1 MCVLQAFQQYIEQKK
16 LCKAT
21 DKILVAVSGGLDSMV
36 LMHLFQEAGYKI
48 RVAHANFQLRGIESD
63 GDEEFVRH
71 WCSRLGFPFY
81 CQRFETNNY
90 ATEKGISTQMAA
102 RELRYQWFWQ
112 VVNQEKFDWIATA
125 HHADDSVE
133 TVLLNLTKG
142 AGIEGLTGIEAKN
155 QNIIRPLVFASRA
168 SIEEFA
174 AAKGIAWRED
184 QSNASDDYQ
193 RNFIRHQVV
202 PRFKQINP
210 SFQVSVHR
218 SIVKLQGVEEL
229 AQMGLAQW
237 KHQYEIVTGDKIH
250 LSKSGLKTL
259 EHPASVLYAL
269 IKEFGFNL
277 AQCEDTIKSLDG
289 QSGKKFS
296 TEKYDLVIDRTEL
309 ILYKSLYAEE
319 VFITNEVNHYQLGS
333 LNLSVW
339 PESPPSI
346 SKAKN
351 AASLD
356 VSTLTFPLKWRKWQ
370 PGDSFQPLGM
380 AQKKKLSDYFIDEK
394 LTLADKEQAT
404 VIESR
409 GEIVWVVG
417 QRIDDRYKITDETTG
432 SFILDCGF

>member
-1 MCVLQAFQQYIEQKK
+1 MCVLQAFQQHIEQKK

-36 LMHLFQEAGYKI
+36 LMHLFQEAGYQI

-71 WCSRLGFPFY
+71 WCSRLGLYFY
-81 CQRFETNNY
+81 SQRFETNNY
-90 ATEKGISTQMAA
+90 ATERGISTQMAA
-102 RELRYQWFWQ
+102 RELRYHWFEQ
-112 VVNQEKFDWIATA
+112 VANQEKFDWIATA
-125 HHADDSVE
+125 HHAYDSVE

-142 AGIEGLTGIEAKN
+142 AGIEGLTGIEVQN
-155 QNIIRPLVFASRA
+155 QKIIRPLLFASRE

-202 PRFKQINP
+202 PRLKQLNP
-210 SFQVSVHR
+210 SFAESIVR
-218 SIVKLQGVEEL
+218 SITKLQGTEVL
-229 AQMGLAQW
+229 SQIGLRQW
-237 KHQYEIVTGDKIH
+237 KKQYEVVKGNEIH
-250 LSKSGLKTL
+250 LSKLGLKTL
-259 EHPASVLYAL
+259 AHPESVLYAL

-277 AQCEDTIKSLDG
+277 AQCEDIVKSLDG

-296 TEKYDLVIDRTEL
+296 AERYGLVIDRTEI
-309 ILYKSLYAEE
+309 ILYKFFNAEE
-319 VFITNEVNHYQLGS
+319 VFITNEANHYQLGS

-339 PESPPSI
+339 SESLPNI

-356 VSTLTFPLKWRKWQ
+356 VSKLTFPLKWRKWKL
-370 PGDSFQPLGM
+370 GDSFQPLGM
-380 AQKKKLSDYFIDEK
+380 KQKKKLSDYFIDEK

-417 QRIDDRYKITDETTG
+417 QRIDDRYKITDETTN